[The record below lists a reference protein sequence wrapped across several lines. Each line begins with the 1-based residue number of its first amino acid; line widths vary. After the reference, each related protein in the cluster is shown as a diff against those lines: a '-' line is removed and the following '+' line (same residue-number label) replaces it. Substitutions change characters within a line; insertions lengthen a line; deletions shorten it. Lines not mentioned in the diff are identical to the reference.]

1 MRTFGLA
8 TATLITVL
16 LSTASFAHARGLS
29 AQRPAG
35 FSAESLLRLH
45 ETRQRLNQ
53 MQAETSAPSA
63 LASKKDWKDANWNRV
78 PVIQPQDLQARFQLI
93 RDEKIL
99 KDSQNRSRRLTWL
112 YPDDGCYARA
122 ELAARLLQ
130 SKGAA
135 APAKIFA
142 FGGLAV
148 NTPNH
153 PDGMVSWWYH
163 VAPIVRV
170 GTEYYVYDPAIE
182 PQRPLKAQEW
192 LKIMNAPEAQISIC
206 STNSYDPDS
215 PCETTRSYEQS
226 ARGDE
231 TNFLSMEWTR
241 LQYLGR
247 SPEAELGERP
257 PWKK

>member
-1 MRTFGLA
+1 MRSFHLVT
-8 TATLITVL
+8 TALITIL
-16 LSTASFAHARGLS
+16 LSGVSLAQTRGLS

-35 FSAESLLRLH
+35 ISGQSLLLLH

-53 MQAETSAPSA
+53 MQTQVSNPSA
-63 LASKKDWKDANWNRV
+63 LSAKKEWKDANWNRV
-78 PVIQPQDLQARFQLI
+78 PVIQPAELQLRFEQVREEKPLKDLQGRA
-93 RDEKIL
+93 
-99 KDSQNRSRRLTWL
+99 RRLTWL

-130 SKGAA
+130 AKGAT

-170 GTEYYVYDPAIE
+170 GAEYYVFDPAIE
-182 PQRPLKAQEW
+182 PLRPLKAQEW

-215 PCETTRSYEQS
+215 PCETTRTYESS
-226 ARGDE
+226 ARSDE
-231 TNFLSMEWTR
+231 INFLSMEWTR

-247 SPEAELGERP
+247 SPEAELGDRP